1 MDIEFGEDGGPHFT
15 GGETEA
21 QRDVLR
27 LDKEWRLA
35 EAKAS
40 PLALG
45 AGGCGGPGT
54 AGGARHSSLRAG
66 VCGSSS

>member
-40 PLALG
+40 ALALG
-45 AGGCGGPGT
+45 
-54 AGGARHSSLRAG
+54 GGAAG
-66 VCGSSS
+66 VLGQLVGPATAA